1 MLKKYDHNDVA
12 VLLAEDDDIEA
23 EGIRRAFKKMK
34 IKNPIFRVKNGL
46 EALELLR
53 SDVISVPRV
62 VLLDLNMPKMGGLE
76 FLQAIRNDELIS
88 DTIIFVF
95 TTSKSEKDMVA
106 AYKKNIA
113 GYIVK
118 SDLDKSLLDLVELL
132 KSYWRAVEMPTSF
145 ESSTR

>member
-1 MLKKYDHNDVA
+1 MLKKYDYNDVA

-76 FLQAIRNDELIS
+76 FLQAIRNDESIS